1 VWVSDFSVSLDWYN
15 PSYCLACSIYLSCS
29 LTRSRCAAFFTSAS
43 RCSSFFLRYVLFLSL
58 GILWFSASSFSLHW
72 SNPSYVSLAQSIF
85 PARSLDLVALL
96 SSLQLVTALCKVA
109 ALRSSCAKCC
119 FFLSDFCDFLP
130 PPSRFID
137 PTHPIVS
144 LARSIFP
151 ARSLDLVAL
160 LSSLQLVTALCKI
173 AALCSSCASVNKDLS
188 KTS

>member
-1 VWVSDFSVSLDWYN
+1 LGPLFLPPFSSLPFPLSSPLSRVLPLVST
-15 PSYCLACSIYLSCS
+15 C
-29 LTRSRCAAFFTSAS
+29 
-43 RCSSFFLRYVLFLSL
+43 SFFLLDLCEFLTS
-58 GILWFSASSFSLHW
+58 
-72 SNPSYVSLAQSIF
+72 PSRLIDTTHPTVSLARSIF